1 MTVSQS
7 DCEAAEAFAC
17 NKGYDSTELR
27 EELDERSHCGH
38 ADNDRGCPDSKHA
51 RSKPGYKRYTSC

>member
-27 EELDERSHCGH
+27 EELDECSHYGH
-38 ADNDRGCPDSKHA
+38 AGNGRGCPDS
-51 RSKPGYKRYTSC
+51 SKPGYKRYTSLLG